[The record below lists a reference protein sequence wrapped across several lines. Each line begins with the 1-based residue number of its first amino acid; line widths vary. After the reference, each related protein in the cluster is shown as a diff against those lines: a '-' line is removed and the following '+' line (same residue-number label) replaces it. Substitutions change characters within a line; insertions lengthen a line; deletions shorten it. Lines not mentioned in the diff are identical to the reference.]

1 MQSKKWWGFI
11 KDPVFGYIHFTPEE
25 KNVIDTKT
33 FQRLIRIRQL
43 AGAEYVY
50 PGANHTR
57 FEHSIGVMYIAGEL
71 AKNLE
76 CMSAEEIN
84 EIRLAG
90 LLHDIGH
97 GAFSHIFETVLHKFF
112 KINHEDMTRKLIREG
127 ELKDIIKDAGYEPEK
142 ISRLAI
148 GQLKEKNKEYLDQ
161 ILRSTVDADKMDYIV
176 RDSYHTGAGYSADVW
191 RLIYTMEA
199 VNNKLSVSSTAIYT
213 LEAFL
218 LARVES
224 FKSIYFHKTARA
236 AQIMIGK
243 ALVNAYEENPFFSPN
258 NLDEYIELN
267 DYTVWSILKNSKRA
281 AKIIDDLEHRRLLK
295 SVYENIV
302 ITKEKLASRIF
313 SKEQVKTS
321 IEREIA
327 VEAGVSEDDVLI
339 DSPLVPSVPYAS
351 SSKDER
357 FEVPIFD
364 KKTSNLLESG
374 GETSKIIEAMK
385 GYLNVLRVYTT
396 AENREKVRKAAL
408 KILSSEPY
416 ELKIA
421 T

>member
-1 MQSKKWWGFI
+1 MQLKKWWGFI

-57 FEHSIGVMYIAGEL
+57 FEHSLGVMYLAGEL
-71 AKNLE
+71 SKNLE
-76 CMSAEEIN
+76 SVREEELE

-97 GAFSHIFETVLHKFF
+97 GAFSHIFEAVLNKFF
-112 KINHEDMTRKLIREG
+112 KINHEDMTRKLIRDG
-127 ELKDIIKDAGYEPEK
+127 ELKDIISDAGYNPER
-142 ISRLAI
+142 ISRLAV
-148 GQLKEKNKEYLDQ
+148 GQLNDRNKEYLDQ

-191 RLIYTMEA
+191 RLIYTMEV

-236 AQIMIGK
+236 AQIMIGN
-243 ALVNAYEENPFFSPN
+243 ALIKAYEDEPFFSLN
-258 NLDEYIELN
+258 NLDEYIELT
-267 DYTVWSILKNSKRA
+267 DYTVWPILKRSKKA
-281 AKIIDDLEHRRLLK
+281 APIVDDLEHRRLLK

-302 ITKEKLASRIF
+302 ITKENLATRIF
-313 SKEQVKTS
+313 SKEQIKAS
-321 IEREIA
+321 IEKEIA
-327 VEAGVSEDDVLI
+327 EEAGVAEDDVVI
-339 DSPLVPSVPYAS
+339 DSPLVPSVPYAY
-351 SSKDER
+351 SSKEER
-357 FEVPIFD
+357 FEVPVFD
-364 KKTSNLLESG
+364 KKTNSLLEPGS
-374 GETSKIIEAMK
+374 EVSKIIEAMR
-385 GYLNVLRVYTT
+385 GYLNVLRVYTI
-396 AENREKVRKAAL
+396 AEHREKVKKAAL
-408 KILSSEPY
+408 KILTSEPY

>member
-57 FEHSIGVMYIAGEL
+57 FEHSIGVMHIAGEL

-76 CMSAEEIN
+76 CMTVDEIN

-127 ELKDIIKDAGYEPEK
+127 ELKDIIKDAGYSPEK

-148 GQLKEKNKEYLDQ
+148 GQLNERRKEYLDQ

-191 RLIYTMEA
+191 RMIYTMEVA
-199 VNNKLSVSSTAIYT
+199 NNQLSISSTAIYT

-243 ALVNAYEENPFFSPN
+243 ALVKAYEDTPFFSPN
-258 NLDEYIELN
+258 NLEEYIELS
-267 DYTVWSILKNSKRA
+267 DYTVWPILKNSKSA

-302 ITKEKLASRIF
+302 ITKEELMSRIF
-313 SKEQVKTS
+313 TKDHVKTT

-327 VEAGVSEDDVLI
+327 VDAGVSEDEVLI
-339 DSPLVPSVPYAS
+339 DSPLVPSVPYS
-351 SSKDER
+351 SSAKDER
-357 FEVPIFD
+357 FDVHIFD
-364 KKTSNLLESG
+364 KKTNNLLESS
-374 GETSKIIEAMK
+374 GEASKIIEAMK
-385 GYLNVLRVYTT
+385 GYLNILRVYTT
-396 AENREKVRKAAL
+396 AENRDKVRKAAL